1 MDQPPPADASFAGPR
16 LLGLRVPGVIVDVVV
31 LLALSALGLVGMG
44 VGMILGLLAGF
55 TLAGLRA
62 REGGIWLRVFLAWLG
77 LTLALTV
84 IVLLTPIPKEQSS
97 DEPVFALILKGAFL
111 SVVVLGIPAVLGACL
126 AWLIRRSRTARP

>member
-1 MDQPPPADASFAGPR
+1 MNQPPPADASFAGPR
-16 LLGLRVPGVIVDVVV
+16 LLGLRVPGAIVDVVV
-31 LLALSALGLVGMG
+31 LLALAALGLVGMG

-62 REGGIWLRVFLAWLG
+62 REGGIWLRVFIAWLG

-84 IVLLTPIPKEQSS
+84 IVLLTPTPEGQSS
-97 DEPVFALILKGAFL
+97 GEPVFVSILKGAFL

-126 AWLIRRSRTARP
+126 AWFIRRYRPAGP